1 MAKSILNDSI
11 QGQLSDIK
19 EKIDKLLTKSNDN
32 DVPLLNEFS
41 VEDVPQ
47 QPTLTKE
54 DISEII
60 HKRNIA
66 LFSAILK
73 RLNRIEYRKLDIIS
87 RKLNKIRKRPHVNIK
102 GRRFYLSSLAIT
114 VLSII
119 GVISICVNF
128 KQCSNYEKI
137 INKYYNQLITID
149 NLKTENDSL
158 KVKVLLPSTTEI
170 KKKRK

>member
-19 EKIDKLLTKSNDN
+19 EKIDELLNKNQN
-32 DVPLLNEFS
+32 IDVPPQNES
-41 VEDVPQ
+41 SIEHEPQ
-47 QPTLTKE
+47 PALTKE
-54 DISEII
+54 DIAEIV

-66 LFSAILK
+66 LFSAILR
-73 RLNRIEYRKLDIIS
+73 RLNRIEYKKMDIIS
-87 RKLNKIRKRPHVNIK
+87 RKLNKIRKRPHVKIK
-102 GRRFYLSSLAIT
+102 GSRFYLSTLVIT
-114 VLSII
+114 ILSII

-128 KQCSNYEKI
+128 KQCSNYDKI
-137 INKYYNQLITID
+137 NNKYYNQLITID